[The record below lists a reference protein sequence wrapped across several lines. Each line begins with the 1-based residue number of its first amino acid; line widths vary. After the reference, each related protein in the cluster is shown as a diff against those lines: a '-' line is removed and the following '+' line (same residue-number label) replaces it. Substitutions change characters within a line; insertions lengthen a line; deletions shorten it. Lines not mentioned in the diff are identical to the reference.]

1 MRRTAVLETAR
12 TVYRSLPSGFQRR
25 VLVARRTP
33 LWLDSGIVFIH
44 IPKAAGTA
52 VNEALYGRF
61 MGHVRASDVVRWG
74 SPELRALPRFAIARN
89 PWDRLVSA
97 YRFVKRGGGIGGPNA
112 GRVRR
117 PGQYRVPEFATFD
130 RFVREWLPGRVLS
143 KLDPVFHPQSLYVCS
158 VDGDLLVDHLGRYEN
173 LEATFEYL
181 RQTLPSVGHFAESNR
196 SGAPVDYRTFYT
208 AELRELVASIYADDV
223 RNFRYA
229 FD

>member
-1 MRRTAVLETAR
+1 VLETAR

-33 LWLDSGIVFIH
+33 LWLDAGIVFIH

-52 VNEALYGRF
+52 INEALYGRF
-61 MGHVRASDVVRWG
+61 MGHVRASDIERSG
-74 SPELRALPRFAIARN
+74 SPALRALPRFAIVRN

-117 PGQYRVPEFATFD
+117 ARQYRAPQFETFE
-130 RFVREWLPGRVLS
+130 RFVHEWLAGRDLA
-143 KLDPVFHPQSLYVCS
+143 KLDPVFHPQSLYVCGR
-158 VDGDLLVDHLGRYEN
+158 DGDLLVNHLGHYED
-173 LEATFEYL
+173 LDTTL
-181 RQTLPSVGHFAESNR
+181 RFLHESLPALGPFPQSNR
-196 SGAPVDYRTFYT
+196 SGGPVDYRTFYT
-208 AELRELVASIYADDV
+208 PQLADLAGFIYADDV
-223 RNFRYA
+223 RIFGYS